1 MVGTGGRGWAN
12 VGPYNT
18 SKDREE
24 TYDQQHKESLPLFI
38 IIYSIT

>member
-12 VGPYNT
+12 LGPYNT

-24 TYDQQHKESLPLFI
+24 TYDQHKESLRVFI
-38 IIYSIT
+38 IIYGIT